1 MNEKILD
8 ISAIIG
14 DFVREQEVLINGLLL
29 KQYQQYG
36 SLKPEDWLT
45 KQYNALPILQKKI
58 LRNILVSKRKALQV
72 VRKGL
77 YLAYMCGKDERAF
90 TRLIDQVSKK
100 PVVTVPQ
107 GIRTE
112 INNVSLFVAGS
123 LDFIGRKKFDNYRK
137 NVSVMFQKSII
148 TTDPAKTLVDEIL
161 SRTTTIF
168 DNKRILKPFDGNMAT
183 RKSIELG
190 VRKSLQDITQQSF
203 DESAFVF
210 VIASEHGDSAPDH
223 KEWQGKIYYN
233 ENWRKFV
240 ADPELAKQVESFISR
255 RNLRSYQ
262 WVRGEPVQ
270 MWTRWNCR
278 HKLRSVPIE
287 DVLGKSLQTVLQE
300 NNFTRFGKPM
310 KEKYDNLQLQR
321 AYERNVRKYDER
333 IKTMEMGG
341 NPDLTAYNKAKM
353 LKRKWQKKLT
363 SLVKNNKVYLFR
375 ARDRENAKKLM
386 FDFGI
391 KLQLKEQE

>member
-1 MNEKILD
+1 M
-8 ISAIIG
+8 
-14 DFVREQEVLINGLLL
+14 F
-29 KQYQQYG
+29 
-36 SLKPEDWLT
+36 
-45 KQYNALPILQKKI
+45 
-58 LRNILVSKRKALQV
+58 
-72 VRKGL
+72 
-77 YLAYMCGKDERAF
+77 GKDEKAF
-90 TRLIDQVSKK
+90 SRLIQQISQK
-100 PVVTVPQ
+100 PVATVPQ
-107 GIRTE
+107 GIKTE

-123 LDFIGRKKFDNYRK
+123 LDYIGRKKFDNYRR

-148 TTDPAKTLVDEIL
+148 TTDPAKALVEEIL
-161 SRTTTIF
+161 NRTTTIF

-190 VRKSLQDITQQSF
+190 VRKSLQDITQMSF
-203 DESAFVF
+203 DESPFVF

-233 ENWRKFV
+233 ENWRQFI
-240 ADPELAKQVESFISR
+240 ADPELAKQVESFIQR

-262 WVRGEPVQ
+262 WVRGEPVK

-278 HKLRSVPIE
+278 HKLRTIPVE
-287 DVLGKSLQTVLQE
+287 DVLQKPLRTVLQE

-321 AYERNVRKYDER
+321 SYERNVRKYDDR

-341 NPDLTAYNKAKM
+341 NPDLTAYNKAKV
-353 LKRKWQKKLT
+353 LRKKWQKKLT
-363 SLVKNNKVYLFR
+363 TLIKNNEIYLFR
-375 ARDRENAKKLM
+375 ARDRENARKLM
-386 FDFGI
+386 FDFGV

>member
-14 DFVREQEVLINGLLL
+14 DFVREQEVLIDALLL
-29 KQYQQYG
+29 KQYQQYQT
-36 SLKPEDWLT
+36 LKPEEWLA
-45 KQYNALPILQKKI
+45 KQYNALPILQKRI
-58 LRNILVSKRKALQV
+58 LKEILASKKNALQV

-77 YLAYMCGKDERAF
+77 YLAYMFGKDEKAF
-90 TRLIDQVSKK
+90 SRLIQQISQK
-100 PVVTVPQ
+100 PAVTVPQ
-107 GIRTE
+107 GIKTE

-123 LDFIGRKKFDNYRK
+123 LDYIGRKKFDNYRR

-148 TTDPAKTLVDEIL
+148 TTDPAKALVEEIL
-161 SRTTTIF
+161 NRTTTIF

-190 VRKSLQDITQQSF
+190 VRKSLQDITQMSF
-203 DESAFVF
+203 DESPFVF

-233 ENWRKFV
+233 ENWRQFM
-240 ADPELAKQVESFISR
+240 ADPELAKQVESFIQR

-262 WVRGEPVQ
+262 WVRGEPVK

-278 HKLRSVPIE
+278 HKLRAIPVE
-287 DVLGKSLQTVLQE
+287 DVLQKPLRTVLQE

-321 AYERNVRKYDER
+321 SYERNVRKYDDR

-341 NPDLTAYNKAKM
+341 NPDLTAYNKAKV
-353 LKRKWQKKLT
+353 LRKKWQKKLT
-363 SLVKNNKVYLFR
+363 TLIKNNEIYLFR
-375 ARDRENAKKLM
+375 ARDRENARKLM
-386 FDFGI
+386 FDFGV

>member
-1 MNEKILD
+1 MNEKIID
-8 ISAIIG
+8 ISSIIG
-14 DFVREQEVLINGLLL
+14 DFVREQEVLINSLLL

-36 SLKPEDWLT
+36 FLKPEDWLT

-58 LRNILVSKRKALQV
+58 FFNVLKSKQNSIQV
-72 VRKGL
+72 IRKGL
-77 YLAYMCGKDERAF
+77 YLAYMFGKDEKAF
-90 TRLIDQVSKK
+90 SRLIKQISTKQI
-100 PVVTVPQ
+100 VTVPRPVKTQ
-107 GIRTE
+107 
-112 INNVSLFVAGS
+112 INNVSLFVASS
-123 LDFIGRKKFDNYRK
+123 LDYMANKKFNNYRK

-148 TTDPAKTLVDEIL
+148 SSNPANALYEDIL
-161 SRTTTIF
+161 NRTTTIF
-168 DNKRILKPFDGNMAT
+168 DNKRILKPFEGNMAT

-190 VRKSLQDITQQSF
+190 VRKALQDVTQISF
-203 DESAFVF
+203 DESPFVF

-233 ENWRKFV
+233 ENWREFV
-240 ADPELAKQVESFISR
+240 ADPELAKKVEAFIQR

-278 HKLRSVPIE
+278 HKLRAVPIQ
-287 DVLGKSLQTVLQE
+287 DVLGKSIKTVLKE

-321 AYERNVRKYDER
+321 NYERNIRKYNDR
-333 IKTMEMGG
+333 IKTMEIGG
-341 NPDLTAYNKAKM
+341 NPDIAAYNKAKM

-363 SLVKNNKVYLFR
+363 SLVKNNKIYLFR

-391 KLQLKEQE
+391 KLQLKEEQ

>member
-1 MNEKILD
+1 MNEKIID
-8 ISAIIG
+8 ISSIIG
-14 DFVREQEVLINGLLL
+14 DFVREQEVLINSLLL

-36 SLKPEDWLT
+36 FLKPEDWLT

-58 LRNILVSKRKALQV
+58 FFNVLKSKQNSIQV
-72 VRKGL
+72 IRKGL
-77 YLAYMCGKDERAF
+77 YLAYMFGKDEKAF
-90 TRLIDQVSKK
+90 SRLIKQISTK
-100 PVVTVPQ
+100 PIVTVPRPVKTQ
-107 GIRTE
+107 
-112 INNVSLFVAGS
+112 INNVSLFVASS
-123 LDFIGRKKFDNYRK
+123 LDYMANKKFNNYRK

-148 TTDPAKTLVDEIL
+148 SSNPANALYEDIL
-161 SRTTTIF
+161 NRTTTIF
-168 DNKRILKPFDGNMAT
+168 DNKRILKPFEGNMAT

-190 VRKSLQDITQQSF
+190 VRKALQDVTQISF
-203 DESAFVF
+203 DESPFVF

-233 ENWRKFV
+233 ENWREFV
-240 ADPELAKQVESFISR
+240 ADPELAKKVEAFIQR

-278 HKLRSVPIE
+278 HKLRAVPIQ
-287 DVLGKSLQTVLQE
+287 DVLGKSIKTVLKE

-321 AYERNVRKYDER
+321 NYERNIRKYNDR
-333 IKTMEMGG
+333 IKTMEIGG
-341 NPDLTAYNKAKM
+341 NPDIAAYNKAKM

-363 SLVKNNKVYLFR
+363 SLVKNNKIYLFR

-391 KLQLKEQE
+391 KLQLKEEQ

>member
-14 DFVREQEVLINGLLL
+14 DFVREQEVLIDALLL
-29 KQYQQYG
+29 KQYQQYQT
-36 SLKPEDWLT
+36 LKPEEWLA
-45 KQYNALPILQKKI
+45 KQYNALPTLQKKI
-58 LRNILVSKRKALQV
+58 LKEILASKKNALQV

-77 YLAYMCGKDERAF
+77 YLAYMFGKDEKAF
-90 TRLIDQVSKK
+90 SRLIQQIGQK
-100 PVVTVPQ
+100 PAVTVPQ
-107 GIRTE
+107 GIKTE

-123 LDFIGRKKFDNYRK
+123 LDYIGRKKFDNYRR

-148 TTDPAKTLVDEIL
+148 TTDPAKALVEEIL
-161 SRTTTIF
+161 NRTTTIF

-190 VRKSLQDITQQSF
+190 VRKSLQDITQMSF
-203 DESAFVF
+203 DESPFVF

-233 ENWRKFV
+233 ENWRQFI
-240 ADPELAKQVESFISR
+240 ADPELAKQVESFIQR

-262 WVRGEPVQ
+262 WVRGEPVK

-278 HKLRSVPIE
+278 HKLRTIPVE
-287 DVLGKSLQTVLQE
+287 DVLQKPLRTVLQE

-321 AYERNVRKYDER
+321 SYERNVRKYDDR

-341 NPDLTAYNKAKM
+341 NPDLTAYNKAKV
-353 LKRKWQKKLT
+353 LRKKWQKKLT
-363 SLVKNNKVYLFR
+363 TLIKNNEIYLFR
-375 ARDRENAKKLM
+375 ARDRENARKLM
-386 FDFGI
+386 FDFGV

>member
-14 DFVREQEVLINGLLL
+14 DFVREQEVLIDALLL
-29 KQYQQYG
+29 KQYQQYQT
-36 SLKPEDWLT
+36 LKPEEWLA
-45 KQYNALPILQKKI
+45 KQYNALPTLQKRI
-58 LRNILVSKRKALQV
+58 LKEILASKKNALQV

-77 YLAYMCGKDERAF
+77 YLAYMFGKDEKAF
-90 TRLIDQVSKK
+90 SRLIQQISQKSIA
-100 PVVTVPQ
+100 TVPQ
-107 GIRTE
+107 GIKTE

-123 LDFIGRKKFDNYRK
+123 LDYIGRKKFDNYRR

-148 TTDPAKTLVDEIL
+148 TTDPAKALVEEIL
-161 SRTTTIF
+161 NRTTTIF

-190 VRKSLQDITQQSF
+190 VRKSLQDITQMSF
-203 DESAFVF
+203 DESPFVF

-233 ENWRKFV
+233 ENWRQFI
-240 ADPELAKQVESFISR
+240 ADPELAKQVESFIQR

-262 WVRGEPVQ
+262 WVRGEPVK

-278 HKLRSVPIE
+278 HKLRAIPVE
-287 DVLGKSLQTVLQE
+287 DVLQKPLRTVLQE

-321 AYERNVRKYDER
+321 SYERNVRKYDDR
-333 IKTMEMGG
+333 IKTMEIGG
-341 NPDLTAYNKAKM
+341 NPDPIAYNKAKV
-353 LKRKWQKKLT
+353 LRKKWQKKLT
-363 SLVKNNKVYLFR
+363 TLVKNNEIYLFR
-375 ARDRENAKKLM
+375 ARDRENARKLM
-386 FDFGI
+386 FDFGV